1 MVVNKTKKN
10 NKQDRFKTRRNKIS
24 FKNKN
29 KNNTKKRNR
38 QRRTKK
44 VYFGGNP
51 NNYMNIIRG
60 YKNTSTSTL
69 KNNNYQLSVG
79 TKIFAF
85 ADVHGDFELLVKL
98 LELSGVMRQN
108 VKLPLVIESGE
119 MKGMYDVSNMQKYF
133 DGLEWTGDSNYVVQ
147 IGDQIDRTRD
157 VMTHNAFEDEGSTFE
172 IVYLL
177 LKLNELAIEH
187 NKKVGKYQNGQNY
200 VFSMLGN
207 HEIMNVKGDL
217 RYCSLAEFKVFARR
231 LNSSKN
237 VSNYINNKSK
247 NSNLNNSNKRIY
259 SYGDNDDN
267 DDENSISYHRKMAY
281 KPGGTMANLMSK
293 HYHTLLQIGPF
304 LFVHGGLPSNIAAN
318 YRLKDINYV
327 VSKYLRGEKLDM
339 KDELA
344 LKNIINGDKSL
355 LWNRDMSQDSHR
367 ETRESRMSSLSNE
380 IPIFKKLAD
389 IMNKYSNKN
398 INNDK
403 PQVLCVGH
411 TPQYFVKED
420 ANLLFSEQR
429 QSTDSKTK
437 YQLEPNT
444 NDVLRLDT
452 GASRAFGEVKFKHKD
467 KGEKKGKHYHRRPQ
481 IAVLSIN
488 YDKTI
493 DIVIES

>member
-1 MVVNKTKKN
+1 MVVSKTKKN
-10 NKQDRFKTRRNKIS
+10 YKQDRHKTKKNKTL
-24 FKNKN
+24 FKNRN

-51 NNYMNIIRG
+51 NSYMNIIRN
-60 YKNTSTSTL
+60 YKDSPSFTL
-69 KNNNYQLSVG
+69 KNNNYDLPVG

-85 ADVHGDFELLVKL
+85 ADVHGDFRLLVKL
-98 LELSGVMRQN
+98 LELSGVMKQN
-108 VKLPLVIESGE
+108 VELPQIKTYGE
-119 MKGMYDVSNMQKYF
+119 MKGMYDVSEMQKYF
-133 DGLEWTGDSNYVVQ
+133 NGLKWTGDSNYVVQ

-157 VMTHNAFEDEGSTFE
+157 VMTHDAFEDEGSTFE

-177 LKLNELAIEH
+177 LKLNELAIEY
-187 NKKVGKYQNGQNY
+187 NKSIKKYQSGQNY

-231 LNSSKN
+231 LNSKKN
-237 VSNYINNKSK
+237 VSNYINNENK
-247 NSNLNNSNKRIY
+247 NSNLNNSSKRVY
-259 SYGDNDDN
+259 SYGDNDDEDN
-267 DDENSISYHRKMAY
+267 ENSISYHRKIAY

-304 LFVHGGLPSNIAAN
+304 LFVHGGLPSYIAAN
-318 YRLKDINYV
+318 YKLKDINYV
-327 VSKYLRGEKLDM
+327 VSKYLRGDKLDM

-344 LKNIINGDKSL
+344 LRNIINGDRSL

-398 INNDK
+398 TNNDK

-420 ANLLFSEQR
+420 ANLLFSEPK
-429 QSTDSKTK
+429 QSDYSKTV
-437 YQLEPNT
+437 YQLKPNT

-452 GASRAFGEVKFKHKD
+452 GASRAFGEVRDKV
-467 KGEKKGKHYHRRPQ
+467 KGEKKGKHHYRRPQ

-488 YDKTI
+488 FDETI
-493 DIVIES
+493 DIVIKS